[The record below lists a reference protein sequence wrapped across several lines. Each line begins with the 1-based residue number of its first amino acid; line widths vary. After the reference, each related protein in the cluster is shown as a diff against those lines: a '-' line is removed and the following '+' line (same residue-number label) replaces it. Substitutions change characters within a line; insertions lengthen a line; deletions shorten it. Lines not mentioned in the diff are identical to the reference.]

1 MAELNSIP
9 RLPVFGWSAFSGA
22 RQASAPSLLD
32 RPGVLFTT
40 SGRAAIALALE
51 RLGVVAGDSVL
62 VPTYHCTTMVS
73 PIAALG
79 AKPIFF
85 PIGECGGPDIEA
97 IRSLDTTR
105 VRAIIAVHYFGIP
118 QSLAALRKWCD
129 DTGILLIEDCAHALF
144 GTSDGRDVGQ
154 WGDAVIGSLTKFLP
168 VPEGGC
174 LLFNRPVSG
183 SISLRRRG
191 MMSEL
196 RAGLD
201 ILEMGA
207 RHDRMPGLNG
217 ILRSI
222 FAAKRKLRGGGS
234 RPPDRAADDRF
245 RLRDGLVFDRT
256 GAASDRLAMACH
268 WIARTIPMERVAARR
283 RNNYAR
289 VVAALSGVRGVRPLF
304 PELPPSSVPYV
315 VPLWVN
321 DPDLV
326 YHAMRASGLPVF
338 RWDWLWPGVPHIV
351 HDHGMEWSTHVLQ
364 LGCHQD
370 LDPQDIDQIVDLVR
384 EVVGRAK
391 T

>member
-22 RQASAPSLLD
+22 RQASAPNLLD

-51 RLGVVAGDSVL
+51 RLGIVAGDAVL
-62 VPTYHCTTMVS
+62 VPTYHCPTMVS

-85 PIGECGGPDIEA
+85 PIGAGGGPDVDA
-97 IRSLDTTR
+97 IRSLATTR

-118 QSLAALRKWCD
+118 QPLAALRKWCD
-129 DTGILLIEDCAHALF
+129 DTGILLIEDCAHSLF
-144 GTSDGRDVGQ
+144 GTSDGRNVGQ

-174 LLFNRPVSG
+174 LLFNRPVGG
-183 SISLRRRG
+183 SISLRPRG
-191 MMSEL
+191 LVSEL

-207 RHDRMPGLNG
+207 RHGRMPGLNG
-217 ILRSI
+217 VLRCI

-234 RPPDRAADDRF
+234 RVPGPVPDDRF
-245 RLRDGLVFDRT
+245 KPRDGLVFDRA
-256 GAASDRLAMACH
+256 GAARDRLAMACR
-268 WIARTIPMERVAARR
+268 WIARSIPMERVSARR

-289 VVAALSGVRGVRPLF
+289 VVAALSGVPGLRPLF
-304 PELPPSSVPYV
+304 PELPQSSVPYV
-315 VPLWVN
+315 VPLWVS
-321 DPDLV
+321 DPEPV
-326 YHAMRASGLPVF
+326 YRALRAGGLPVF
-338 RWDWLWPGVPHIV
+338 RWDWLWPGVPQIP
-351 HDHGMEWSTHVLQ
+351 HDHGMQWSTHILQ

-370 LDPQDIDQIVDLVR
+370 LDPENIDQIVDLVR
-384 EVVGRAK
+384 EVVRKSK